1 MTKIIVTRRVALN
14 MGASAA
20 SVSAL
25 PMSLVIVTARPGT
38 PVGFRPSK
46 IRRLG
51 AKPER
56 PVRRG
61 RVCPKGIHLGS
72 KNEFWSCFD
81 HTLITG

>member
-38 PVGFRPSK
+38 PVGFRRSK

-61 RVCPKGIHLGS
+61 RVTYGRVIGYDMIRLSP
-72 KNEFWSCFD
+72 
-81 HTLITG
+81 